1 MSETVNRRMKRVS
14 DSLTEQSHLLFPRD
28 LNANGR
34 LFGGRLLE
42 WIDETAGIVAKRHA
56 ECNVVTVAIDN
67 MYFKE
72 GVTEADTIYM
82 KGYLTYVG
90 RSSMEVRIDTYAE
103 KLNGIRKMI
112 NRAFFVMVGTDKNQ
126 YPIEV
131 PGLIVEGVTEQIE
144 WEMAKRRQ
152 QLRKERMKEGF

>member
-1 MSETVNRRMKRVS
+1 MAEKRKMKRVE
-14 DSLTEQSHLLFPRD
+14 DSLTEQTHLLFPRA

-34 LFGGRLLE
+34 LFGGQLLE

-67 MYFKE
+67 MYFKAGATQE
-72 GVTEADTIYM
+72 DTIYL

-103 KLNGIRKMI
+103 KLDGTRKMI
-112 NRAFFVMVGTDKNQ
+112 NRAYFVMVGTDENQ
-126 YPIEV
+126 NPIEV
-131 PGLIVEGVTEQIE
+131 PGLIVEGLTQEIE
-144 WEMAKRRQ
+144 WETGKKRQ
-152 QLRKERMKEGF
+152 QLRRERQKEGF

>member
-1 MSETVNRRMKRVS
+1 
-14 DSLTEQSHLLFPRD
+14 
-28 LNANGR
+28 
-34 LFGGRLLE
+34 
-42 WIDETAGIVAKRHA
+42 
-56 ECNVVTVAIDN
+56 
-67 MYFKE
+67 
-72 GVTEADTIYM
+72 
-82 KGYLTYVG
+82 
-90 RSSMEVRIDTYAE
+90 MEVRIDTYAE

>member
-1 MSETVNRRMKRVS
+1 MSENRRMKRVA
-14 DSLTEQSHLLFPRD
+14 DSMTEQSHLLFPRS

-34 LFGGRLLE
+34 LFGGQLLE

-67 MYFKE
+67 MHFKE
-72 GVTEADTIYM
+72 GATEADTIYM

-103 KLNGIRKMI
+103 KLDGTRRMI
-112 NRAFFVMVGTDKNQ
+112 NRAYFVMVGTDAHQK
-126 YPIEV
+126 PIQV
-131 PGLIVEGVTEQIE
+131 PGLIVEGVNQQIE
-144 WEMAKRRQ
+144 WETAKRRQ
-152 QLRKERMKEGF
+152 ELRKERQREGF